1 MFVEM
6 FVDLYWYDNPSF
18 DIINGIRHRPL
29 LPLARI
35 YCILHNC
42 YRCINACLV
51 LAISKHNFL
60 YFCLILF
67 YDLFNFVVCRFFL
80 PFSYYFMKTAF
91 FPFNSCSNWPSRM
104 LVFSTHTKLEQWSLV
119 TSIISIILYSN
130 SKCDWRMNNFKSI
143 WCMFADV
150 LFHQIAANLWRAPL
164 IMMMMTHGSISDMQF
179 LFLLWEMAL
188 ISIMPSNHFAPNN
201 PYPTHNDSGKWF
213 SANVVEYLHHW
224 SKTVSH
230 CINEMLISFTAYM
243 TLNSLFLYY
252 KNQPNQMDAR
262 ANSIPSNPIS
272 YTLNLRTFFGYS
284 INGHQSIQSG
294 MWKKGKSY
302 QIKYNNSM
310 IDSDGFHS
318 AIWWTKDFDENLYD
332 IFWSFLFGAKT
343 TFSHLLSGGR
353 NENRLTENF
362 PSNIIIIRR
371 ESGKMSAPNIK
382 HYEGR
387 WPKIAEIVISK
398 R

>member
-1 MFVEM
+1 
-6 FVDLYWYDNPSF
+6 
-18 DIINGIRHRPL
+18 
-29 LPLARI
+29 
-35 YCILHNC
+35 
-42 YRCINACLV
+42 
-51 LAISKHNFL
+51 
-60 YFCLILF
+60 
-67 YDLFNFVVCRFFL
+67 
-80 PFSYYFMKTAF
+80 
-91 FPFNSCSNWPSRM
+91 
-104 LVFSTHTKLEQWSLV
+104 
-119 TSIISIILYSN
+119 
-130 SKCDWRMNNFKSI
+130 
-143 WCMFADV
+143 
-150 LFHQIAANLWRAPL
+150 
-164 IMMMMTHGSISDMQF
+164 
-179 LFLLWEMAL
+179 
-188 ISIMPSNHFAPNN
+188 
-201 PYPTHNDSGKWF
+201 
-213 SANVVEYLHHW
+213 
-224 SKTVSH
+224 
-230 CINEMLISFTAYM
+230 MLISFTAYM

-252 KNQPNQMDAR
+252 KNQPNQMDACV
-262 ANSIPSNPIS
+262 NSIPSNPIS
-272 YTLNLRTFFGYS
+272 YTLNFRTFFGYS

-310 IDSDGFHS
+310 IDSYGFHS